1 MMLSKIVLCV
11 TPKQATVGLW
21 RLGKLVSC
29 TAFANNGSGRE
40 EFRQFLQHHPN
51 VPIQLIADAVEEDFR
66 PETMPHAFGGARHEM
81 VERKLNQLYRNTSY
95 RTAQFIGREADKRRD
110 DLFLFMSLTNPDIVA
125 PWVTAAEELQAPLAG
140 VYLLPVVSQLLI
152 KELKLKNA
160 DLLLMSRQS
169 AGLRQTYFSGQRLRV
184 SRLTPLAGM
193 DERQINKLYV
203 SETEKT
209 RLYLVSLRMIA
220 RENRLHLVF
229 PTAEYVDAGVT
240 QQLEQTQGVS
250 CNIIGAAE
258 LARRL
263 GLNAD
268 LLKRYPDMLHMHVL
282 ARSKPICNL
291 AHARQTRH
299 YQLHKL
305 RIGINIASAAC
316 LSGAAIVAAANLFS
330 AADLNQKLQE
340 AAAQTR
346 QQEKLYT
353 EVASNFPKT
362 PLPGNDLKAA
372 VELAKKIGELNRT
385 PQRLMQVVGE
395 TLDIQRE
402 IQLNRLRWMFS
413 EDANARDDEGKGAA
427 PSGGVAIIAPPSS
440 SPTGLYEIGFIDGE
454 ISNFSGD
461 YRAALASVN
470 ALAERL
476 KQNKAVEHV
485 VILQQPVN
493 TSSFANLQG
502 STLDEQAQQLPAAQF
517 KIKIILKP
525 GMTT

>member
-11 TPKQATVGLW
+11 TSKQATVGLW
-21 RLGKLVSC
+21 RLGRLVSC
-29 TAFANNGSGRE
+29 SAFANNESGRD
-40 EFRQFLQHHPN
+40 EFRQFLQQHPN
-51 VPIQLIADAVEEDFR
+51 VPIHMIADAVEEDFR
-66 PETMPHAFGGARHEM
+66 LETMPHAFGGARHEM

-140 VYLLPVVSQLLI
+140 VYLLPMVSQLLI

-160 DLLLMSRQS
+160 DLLLMTRQS
-169 AGLRQTYFSGQRLRV
+169 AGLRQTYFSSQHLRV

-193 DERQINKLYV
+193 DERQINKLYA

-220 RENRLHLVF
+220 RENRLHMVF
-229 PTAEYVDAGVT
+229 PTVEYVDAGVT

-263 GLNAD
+263 GLSTD

-282 ARSKPICNL
+282 ARYSPICNL

-299 YQLHKL
+299 YQLQKL
-305 RIGINIASAAC
+305 RIGINIASAVC
-316 LSGAAIVAAANLFS
+316 FTGAVAVAATNLFNT
-330 AADLNQKLQE
+330 ADLGRQLQE

-346 QQEKLYT
+346 QQEKLYN

-362 PLPGNDLKAA
+362 PLPGNDLKVG
-372 VELAKKIGELNRT
+372 VELAKKIGALNRT
-385 PQRLMQVVGE
+385 PQRLMQVVGDA
-395 TLDIQRE
+395 LDVQRE
-402 IQLNRLRWMFS
+402 IQLNRLRWKLS
-413 EDANARDDEGKGAA
+413 DDSNAKDDEEKNIA
-427 PSGGVAIIAPPSS
+427 PSDNAATLP
-440 SPTGLYEIGFIDGE
+440 SPTHPSGLYEIGFIDGE

-476 KQNKAVEHV
+476 KQNKAVEQV
-485 VILQQPVN
+485 VIMQQPVN
-493 TSSFANLQG
+493 TSSFVNLQG

-517 KIKIILKP
+517 KIKITLKP
-525 GMTT
+525 RSAT